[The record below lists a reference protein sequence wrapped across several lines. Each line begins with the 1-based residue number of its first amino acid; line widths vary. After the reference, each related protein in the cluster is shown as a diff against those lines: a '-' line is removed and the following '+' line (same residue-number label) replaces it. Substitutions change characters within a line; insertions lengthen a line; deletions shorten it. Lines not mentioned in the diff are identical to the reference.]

1 MKDTAHDSED
11 IYRLQGPTSNRVA
24 LKTNRQ
30 HHLCRMLLF
39 VLIVRKELLYFCRR
53 HYSHNSEDLTYINI
67 YANINVSGGGV
78 MGLVRWKNYS
88 AYFFDEEGATIM
100 SVISLIPSMKRIVR
114 RPQEY

>member
-1 MKDTAHDSED
+1 
-11 IYRLQGPTSNRVA
+11 
-24 LKTNRQ
+24 
-30 HHLCRMLLF
+30 MLSF
-39 VLIVRKELLYFCRR
+39 VLIVRRELLCFFRR
-53 HYSHNSEDLTYINI
+53 HYPDNSEDLTYVNI
-67 YANINVSGGGV
+67 YANINMSGEGV